1 MSHPEHT
8 VKSRVAAISILASAV
23 MAAAK
28 FVVGIAI
35 GSLALISEA
44 LHSSVDLVATVIT
57 WLVVRVSGK
66 PADKEHHYG
75 HGKLESLSALGVIA
89 MLYVLA
95 GGILVES
102 WSRLREGAIPPTLS
116 AIPFIVLLI
125 DIGVNFWRARALHR
139 TARDTKSQAL
149 AADALHFASDVLG
162 SLAVIAG
169 LALSGL
175 GYAWGDAAAA
185 IGVAVVISLLGLRLA
200 RSTVETLLDRA
211 PEGVSEKAAAAIKAV
226 PGVVGVERLRVRMV
240 GPTHFIDAIV
250 QVPRTFPIDRVD
262 EIKRKAQAAVTR
274 ALDDADLTFTAVP
287 VARDNESVRE
297 RIMVIARNSGL
308 AVHHVTVHDLGGK
321 LTVSIDLEVDGGMEL
336 TAAHDIAQDL
346 ERNIRDEFGED
357 VEVDTHIEPLEP
369 ELPHGVD
376 AAPDRVETIRTAL
389 TRFAADSAIHDIHS
403 VRVRDTDAGE
413 IVNFHCHA
421 APSMSV
427 IEVHENVDEIER
439 ALRRAFPAVKR
450 VISHAEP
457 PDAQSNPA
465 NAGRVLVSDSPR
477 RCVARVIRRW
487 TRFIFINESLTL
499 DRPRKL
505 DSNRC
510 DSEVA
515 GGSAELGAED
525 FAISF
530 PWGLKAWR
538 AHTRRARASNPI
550 RSRDWRSRSRNRP
563 IIGS

>member
-1 MSHPEHT
+1 MMGCYTAPMRHPVAT
-8 VKSRVAAISILASAV
+8 TKSRVAAISIFASAG

-44 LHSSVDLVATVIT
+44 LHSSVDVIATVVT
-57 WLVVRVSGK
+57 WMVVRVSDL

-102 WSRLREGAIPPTLS
+102 YSRLHEGAPPPTLS
-116 AIPFIVLLI
+116 AIPFIVLLL
-125 DIGVNFWRARALHR
+125 DIAVNFWRARALQRAAHETR
-139 TARDTKSQAL
+139 SQAL
-149 AADALHFASDVLG
+149 AAGALHFGSDVLG
-162 SLAVIAG
+162 SVAVIIG

-185 IGVAVVISLLGLRLA
+185 VGVAIVIAMLGLRLGPP
-200 RSTVETLLDRA
+200 TLETLVARA
-211 PEGVSEKAAAAIKAV
+211 PEGAWEKATAAIRAV

-240 GPTHFIDAIV
+240 GSTHFIDAIV

-262 EIKRKAQAAVTR
+262 EIKRKAQAAVV
-274 ALDDADLTFTAVP
+274 AAFEDADLTFTAVP

-308 AVHHVTVHDLGGK
+308 AVHHVTVHDLGDK
-321 LTVSIDLEVDGGMEL
+321 LTVSIDLEVDGEMTL
-336 TAAHDIAQDL
+336 IAAHDIAHEL

-369 ELPHGVD
+369 ELPQGTD
-376 AAPDRVETIRTAL
+376 AAPDRVEAIRAAL
-389 TRFAADSAIHDIHS
+389 SQFATRGAIHDIHN

-413 IVNFHCHA
+413 IVNFHCRA

-427 IEVHENVDEIER
+427 IKVHESVDEIER
-439 ALRRAFPAVKR
+439 ALRSAFPTVKR

-457 PDAQSNPA
+457 P
-465 NAGRVLVSDSPR
+465 
-477 RCVARVIRRW
+477 
-487 TRFIFINESLTL
+487 
-499 DRPRKL
+499 
-505 DSNRC
+505 
-510 DSEVA
+510 
-515 GGSAELGAED
+515 
-525 FAISF
+525 
-530 PWGLKAWR
+530 KA
-538 AHTRRARASNPI
+538 
-550 RSRDWRSRSRNRP
+550 
-563 IIGS
+563 

>member
-1 MSHPEHT
+1 MSHPQHSA
-8 VKSRVAAISILASAV
+8 KSRVAAISIVASAA

-28 FVVGIAI
+28 FLVGIAI

-44 LHSSVDLVATVIT
+44 LHSSVDLVATVVT
-57 WLVVRVSGK
+57 WMVVRVSGK
-66 PADKEHHYG
+66 PADDEHHYG
-75 HGKLESLSALGVIA
+75 HGKFESLSALGVIA

-102 WSRLREGAIPPTLS
+102 WSRLREGAAPPTLS
-116 AIPFIVLLI
+116 AIPFIVLLV
-125 DIGVNFWRARALHR
+125 DIAVNFWRARALHR
-139 TARDTKSQAL
+139 TARATRSQAL

-162 SLAVIAG
+162 SLAVIIG

-211 PEGVSEKAAAAIKAV
+211 PEGVSEKAVAAIKAV
-226 PGVVGVERLRVRMV
+226 PGVVDIERLRVRMV

-250 QVPRTFPIDRVD
+250 QVPRTYPIDRID

-274 ALDDADLTFTAVP
+274 AFDDADLTFTAVP

-321 LTVSIDLEVDGGMEL
+321 LTVGIDLEVDGGMEL
-336 TAAHDIAQDL
+336 TAAHDIAQEL

-357 VEVDTHIEPLEP
+357 AEVDTHIEPLEP

-376 AAPDRVETIRTAL
+376 AAPDRVDTIRTAL
-389 TRFAADSAIHDIHS
+389 ARFAADSAIHDIHS

-457 PDAQSNPA
+457 PDAQ
-465 NAGRVLVSDSPR
+465 
-477 RCVARVIRRW
+477 
-487 TRFIFINESLTL
+487 
-499 DRPRKL
+499 
-505 DSNRC
+505 
-510 DSEVA
+510 
-515 GGSAELGAED
+515 
-525 FAISF
+525 
-530 PWGLKAWR
+530 
-538 AHTRRARASNPI
+538 
-550 RSRDWRSRSRNRP
+550 
-563 IIGS
+563 